1 MSLVRPV
8 KAAVVRPFIRNEKVA
23 ELLYTV
29 EKKEK
34 KKFIIFQVSL
44 DWYDVYYKSLSSWQY
59 GTDGQLS
66 SRYFPFHFFNQPTTN
81 IFFIR
86 PRAALL
92 FLFLTGCHAGMV
104 ASLRREHSWHKTNAR
119 IKKAWR

>member
-34 KKFIIFQVSL
+34 KNS
-44 DWYDVYYKSLSSWQY
+44 
-59 GTDGQLS
+59 
-66 SRYFPFHFFNQPTTN
+66 
-81 IFFIR
+81 
-86 PRAALL
+86 
-92 FLFLTGCHAGMV
+92 
-104 ASLRREHSWHKTNAR
+104 
-119 IKKAWR
+119 